1 MFEFIKKYSFLI
13 KVYAII
19 IVILNL
25 VLIGMYFRF
34 KKTLRNQKQM
44 IDLYKLQKAAH
55 NCNQNENQNN
65 REEDQNITIKIEEV

>member
-19 IVILNL
+19 LIILNL

-34 KKTLRNQKQM
+34 KKTLRNQKQI
-44 IDLYKLQKAAH
+44 IDLYKLQKQKPVINH
-55 NCNQNENQNN
+55 NHNEA
-65 REEDQNITIKIEEV
+65 DQNITIKIEEV

>member
-44 IDLYKLQKAAH
+44 IDLYKLHKAT
-55 NCNQNENQNN
+55 CNKNKNDK
-65 REEDQNITIKIEEV
+65 EEDQNITIKIEEV

>member
-19 IVILNL
+19 LIILNL

-34 KKTLRNQKQM
+34 KNTLRSQKM
-44 IDLYKLQKAAH
+44 INVIKKERKVEPDVSPK
-55 NCNQNENQNN
+55 
-65 REEDQNITIKIEEV
+65 QNITIKIEEV

>member
-1 MFEFIKKYSFLI
+1 MVEFIKKYSFLI

-34 KKTLRNQKQM
+34 KKTLRN
-44 IDLYKLQKAAH
+44 
-55 NCNQNENQNN
+55 
-65 REEDQNITIKIEEV
+65 

>member
-19 IVILNL
+19 LIILNL

-34 KKTLRNQKQM
+34 KNTLRSQKM
-44 IDLYKLQKAAH
+44 ISAIKKEKKVEQDVSPK
-55 NCNQNENQNN
+55 
-65 REEDQNITIKIEEV
+65 QNITIKIEEV

>member
-19 IVILNL
+19 IVVLNL

-44 IDLYKLQKAAH
+44 IDLYKLQKQKADVH
-55 NCNQNENQNN
+55 RNQHDS
-65 REEDQNITIKIEEV
+65 EEDHNQNITIKIEEV